1 MEIILNKTK
10 ELISLCNP
18 LWFEVFCIQ
27 QYHRLQS
34 YSYIFSLI
42 PCLSCLQNTENL
54 KFTYNKLRSLDAYF
68 SKFIE

>member
-18 LWFEVFCIQ
+18 LWFEVFCVLK
-27 QYHRLQS
+27 YYLLQS
-34 YSYIFSLI
+34 YSYMFSLI
-42 PCLSCLQNTENL
+42 PRLSCLQNTENL
-54 KFTYNKLRSLDAYF
+54 KFTYNKLRSLDVYF